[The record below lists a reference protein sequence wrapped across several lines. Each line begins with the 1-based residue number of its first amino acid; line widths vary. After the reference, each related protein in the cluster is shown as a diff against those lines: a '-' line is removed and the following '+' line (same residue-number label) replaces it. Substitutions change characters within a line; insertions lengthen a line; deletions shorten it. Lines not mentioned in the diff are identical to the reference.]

1 MTVVYYTSTHFLD
14 LSLDIINVL
23 KRQVQLH
30 VFIEVTSASKKS
42 TVADIESFPEGKI
55 LASPAELLTEKSY
68 AELAPYFE
76 GTVSVHFVIHRHQT
90 GFSWSTLQASK
101 QVWNFIKPF
110 EPQIVHFEGYT
121 LRTVGLLPFLL
132 SVKKVFLTVH
142 DPVPHTGE
150 GSWKISLP
158 NFLFFNLSVKKYII
172 LYSEFAAKLFAT
184 NYNKVKAQKVIVKM
198 RPYSYYKKAKVTDE
212 AVTKHLLFF
221 GRLSPYKGVDVLL
234 QAMQNVIQ
242 QFPNEKLVIAGK
254 STNGYKLPEDQISQ
268 LANNIEVINRYITN
282 DELIELIAGA
292 KFIICPYLDA
302 TQSGVLMTAYASN
315 VPVIA
320 SNVGSFPEYIFH
332 NITGLLTPPA
342 NHAELAKEIASAL
355 NKNHYQELEHN
366 LTALNAQQSW
376 EQSLAPVLKAYSS

>member
-42 TVADIESFPEGKI
+42 TVADIEGFPEGKI
-55 LASPAELLTEKSY
+55 LASPAELLSAKSY
-68 AELAPYFE
+68 AELAPYFD

-90 GFSWSTLQASK
+90 GFSWSTIQASK

-110 EPQIVHFEGYT
+110 KPQIVHFEGYT

-132 SVKKVFLTVH
+132 SVKKIFLTVH

-158 NFLFFNLSVKKYII
+158 NFLFFNLPVKKFIV

-184 NYNKVKAQKVIVKM
+184 NYNKVTAPQVIVKM
-198 RPYSYYKKAKVTDE
+198 QPYSYYKKSKGTDE
-212 AVTKHLLFF
+212 AVPHHLLFF

-234 QAMQNVIQ
+234 RAMQSVTQ
-242 QFPNEKLVIAGK
+242 HFPNEKLVIAGK
-254 STNGYKLPEDQISQ
+254 STNGYELPADQISE
-268 LANNIEVINRYITN
+268 LYNNVEVINRYVTN

-302 TQSGVLMTAYASN
+302 TQSGVLMTAYALN

-320 SNVGSFPEYIFH
+320 SNVGSFPEYITH
-332 NITGLLTPPA
+332 NVNGLLTPPA
-342 NHAELAKEIASAL
+342 NHAELAKAIALAL
-355 NKNHYQELEHN
+355 NNNYHDELKRN
-366 LTALNAQQSW
+366 LTALNGQQSW
-376 EQSLAPVLKAYSS
+376 EQSLAPVLRAYSL